1 MRGRDQRVNKARWEQ
16 IGALRWEQSG
26 VPLAKPGPGT
36 HGRQQGAEPYLGHGS
51 ATVSALLTS
60 GQRSAEPEHVP
71 GPPGL
76 TCTAAFIQ
84 FPREALAP
92 KAQRSAGSESSGSQC
107 GVLAPETCV
116 KVGSPHGQDGGGRR
130 VHRAGGQT
138 PSSSPALSPS
148 PQPPPSSCG
157 LPHST
162 PSLCRATHFPPG
174 DTGDRSPGLRLL
186 HQLDVM

>member
-1 MRGRDQRVNKARWEQ
+1 MGSPWPSPALALTAGSREQSLTWVTAVPLCQLCLPQAKGQLSQSMFRGLRASPARLLSSSSRGRPW
-16 IGALRWEQSG
+16 
-26 VPLAKPGPGT
+26 P
-36 HGRQQGAEPYLGHGS
+36 
-51 ATVSALLTS
+51 
-60 GQRSAEPEHVP
+60 
-71 GPPGL
+71 
-76 TCTAAFIQ
+76 
-84 FPREALAP
+84 
-92 KAQRSAGSESSGSQC
+92 QRSAGSESSGSQC

-116 KVGSPHGQDGGGRR
+116 KVGSPHGQGGGGRR